1 MFNPCR
7 YKSDRE
13 KCCKYMKNFIAFL
26 KLLTNLAGFICLCI
40 LVNWSSGVDYKNL
53 DIINKLSKATLSIKC
68 GYIFFAIICFMVKD
82 KKHPIVYALMIFTL
96 LLWIARYALFVILM
110 YYVEGCDLEKY
121 NKIRKRG
128 KIRKLK
134 NIFHSFAV
142 IEIIV
147 GAIEQIDSLIPE
159 LDKNDYPNYNY

>member
-96 LLWIARYALFVILM
+96 LLWITRYALFVTLM
-110 YYVEGCDLEKY
+110 YYVEGCDLDKY
-121 NKIRKRG
+121 NKRRKRD

-134 NIFHSFAV
+134 KVFHSFAI
-142 IEIIV
+142 IEIIT
-147 GAIEQIDSLIPE
+147 GALDQVDNLISE
-159 LDKNDYPNYNY
+159 KGKDY